1 MSTQAQIPHF
11 LDSDTSNCLPLE
23 CKTVFECRMSALNNM
38 RVDSPTWRKLR
49 RIKNE
54 NLEEAKSLISD
65 NRQRYPRLKIKITN
79 PTTKHHARSIH
90 YMLTRKF
97 HSFKL
102 VSCFMLA
109 LKRKL
114 SMAEGKYY
122 PISFP
127 IAAQEQEAA
136 AAKKNVEKEKKSN
149 WKFFFVSSHSQTFR
163 TAIHWD
169 HYTVCCVRKNRNE
182 RETQKKKSRTTA
194 SEL

>member
-1 MSTQAQIPHF
+1 
-11 LDSDTSNCLPLE
+11 
-23 CKTVFECRMSALNNM
+23 
-38 RVDSPTWRKLR
+38 
-49 RIKNE
+49 
-54 NLEEAKSLISD
+54 
-65 NRQRYPRLKIKITN
+65 
-79 PTTKHHARSIH
+79 
-90 YMLTRKF
+90 MLTRKF

-109 LKRKL
+109 LERKL

-136 AAKKNVEKEKKSN
+136 AAAKKKNVEKEKKSN

-163 TAIHWD
+163 TTIHWD

-182 RETQKKKSRTTA
+182 RETQKKVERQLVNCNMKSWQSPKKKSNRIGRRYRAEKLRVQDGEISAKKEDKKKHISLIHHPLGSSALSAWLLPRSSNSLVHKMKFYSVTD
-194 SEL
+194 LWY